1 MVGEVEH
8 GGTLGEL
15 VEVALGSEHEH
26 LVFVEVHLKL
36 VHGLHT
42 IAGLEHGTDIRQPI
56 VQTRLALYTLVAPMG
71 SHTSFGHFVHAL

>member
-15 VEVALGSEHEH
+15 VEVALGGKHEH

-36 VHGLHT
+36 VHDLHT

-56 VQTRLALYTLVAPMG
+56 VQPRLALYTLVAPMG